1 MKKTLF
7 LLLVFGCNT
16 QNELSLKEQ
25 KFQENLVKAYVEI
38 EVSRRSDP
46 TQPKESYYKIL
57 EKHEISKT
65 DFEKEVEKLRENPE
79 QFTVF
84 LDSLLA
90 VLTRL
95 EGKK

>member
-1 MKKTLF
+1 MKKLLI
-7 LLLVFGCNT
+7 LLLVFGCSKENGFSE
-16 QNELSLKEQ
+16 QEQ

-38 EVSRRSDP
+38 EVSQRLNS
-46 TQPKESYYKIL
+46 KENYYKIL
-57 EKHEISKT
+57 EKYEISKT

-79 QFTVF
+79 RFTIF

-90 VLTRL
+90 ELTRL